1 MIPKPAAKPHTV
13 MKPGGIIA
21 CTVLTLLTPLGLL
34 LIRLARTDAAAVERW
49 YSLGLYRGMTTALT
63 ALTGRLP
70 FSAMEVILLLL
81 GAAILLYLVFWVREA
96 IRQKG
101 RWWLV
106 CIKRLWIILSA
117 ASAVFFW
124 FILTGDL
131 NYYRIPVGESI
142 GLQTE
147 ATDVETL
154 RALCRVLAQWAGELR
169 PQCSEDA
176 EGVFA
181 SAVSYG
187 ELADTASAAV
197 TALDELYGV
206 QLFGLAGRTRP
217 KAMHFSEVMSYIQLT
232 GVIFPYISEANINVH
247 QPAYGISSTMCHELS
262 HICGFMREDEA
273 NFISYLACYHSGS
286 TELRYSGA
294 MLGLI
299 HATNRLTRYDADAW
313 REVGAL
319 LPEGVLRDLA
329 ANSRYWARY
338 DTPVGETADRWND
351 AYLKANAQTDG
362 VQSYG
367 RMVDLLIAFYRA
379 QGLI

>member
-1 MIPKPAAKPHTV
+1 MTV
-13 MKPGGIIA
+13 ATAEKQNRIMKRGGIIA

-34 LIRLARTDAAAVERW
+34 LIHLARGNAEAVERL
-49 YSLGLYRGMTTALT
+49 YSRGLYHGMATALT

-81 GAAILLYLVFWVREA
+81 VAVALLYLVFWVREV

-106 CIKRLWIILSA
+106 CLKRLWIVASA

-131 NYYRIPVGESI
+131 NYYRIPVGQSL

-154 RALCRVLAQWAGELR
+154 RSLCYLLAQQAAELR
-169 PQCSEDA
+169 PECEEDA
-176 EGVFA
+176 DGVFA
-181 SAVSYG
+181 SSVSYA
-187 ELADTASAAV
+187 ELAKTASEAV
-197 TALDELYGV
+197 TALDGLYGV
-206 QLFGLAGRTRP
+206 QLFDLAGRTRP
-217 KAMHFSEVMSYIQLT
+217 KAMHFSEVMSYLQLT
-232 GVIFPYISEANINVH
+232 GVIFPYISEPNINVH

-273 NFISYLACYHSGS
+273 NFISYLACYHSGN

-294 MLGLI
+294 MMGLI
-299 HATNRLTRYDADAW
+299 HATNRLYRYDTNAW
-313 REVGAL
+313 QEICSL
-319 LPEGVLRDLA
+319 LPDGVLRDIS
-329 ANSRYWARY
+329 ANSRYWKEY
-338 DTPVGETADRWND
+338 ETPVGETADRWND

-379 QGLI
+379 QGAI

>member
-1 MIPKPAAKPHTV
+1 MTVAAAEKQNRI
-13 MKPGGIIA
+13 MKRGGIIA

-34 LIRLARTDAAAVERW
+34 LIHLARGNAEAVERL
-49 YSLGLYRGMTTALT
+49 YSRGLYHGMATALT
-63 ALTGRLP
+63 ALTGGLP

-81 GAAILLYLVFWVREA
+81 GAVALLYLVFWVREA

-106 CIKRLWIILSA
+106 CLKRLWIIASA

-131 NYYRIPVGESI
+131 NYYRIPVGQSL

-154 RALCRVLAQWAGELR
+154 RSLCYLLAQQAAELR
-169 PQCSEDA
+169 PECEEDA
-176 EGVFA
+176 DGVFA
-181 SAVSYG
+181 SSVSYA
-187 ELADTASAAV
+187 ELAKTASEAV
-197 TALDELYGV
+197 TALDGLYGV
-206 QLFGLAGRTRP
+206 QLFDLAGRTRP

-232 GVIFPYISEANINVH
+232 GVIFPYISEPNINVH
-247 QPAYGISSTMCHELS
+247 QPPYGISSTMCHELS

-273 NFISYLACYHSGS
+273 SFISYLACYHSGN

-294 MLGLI
+294 MMGLI
-299 HATNRLTRYDADAW
+299 HATNRLYRYDANAW
-313 REVGAL
+313 QEICSL
-319 LPEGVLRDLA
+319 LPEGVLRDIS
-329 ANSRYWARY
+329 ANSRYWKKY
-338 DTPVGETADRWND
+338 ETPVGETADRWND

-379 QGLI
+379 QGAI

>member
-1 MIPKPAAKPHTV
+1 MTVAAAEKQNRI
-13 MKPGGIIA
+13 MKRGGIIA

-34 LIRLARTDAAAVERW
+34 LIHLARGNAEAVERL
-49 YSLGLYRGMTTALT
+49 YSRGLYHGMATALT

-81 GAAILLYLVFWVREA
+81 VAVALLYLVFWVREV

-101 RWWLV
+101 RWCLV
-106 CIKRLWIILSA
+106 CLKRLWIVASA

-131 NYYRIPVGESI
+131 NYYRIPVGQSL

-154 RALCRVLAQWAGELR
+154 RSLCYLLAQQAAELR
-169 PQCSEDA
+169 PECEEDA
-176 EGVFA
+176 DGVFA
-181 SAVSYG
+181 SSVSYA
-187 ELADTASAAV
+187 ELAKTASEAV
-197 TALDELYGV
+197 TALDGLYGV
-206 QLFGLAGRTRP
+206 QLFDLAGRTRP

-232 GVIFPYISEANINVH
+232 GVIFPYISEPNINVH
-247 QPAYGISSTMCHELS
+247 QPAYGISSTTCHELS

-273 NFISYLACYHSGS
+273 NFISYLACYHSGN

-294 MLGLI
+294 MMGLI
-299 HATNRLTRYDADAW
+299 HATNRLYRYDANAW
-313 REVGAL
+313 QEICSL
-319 LPEGVLRDLA
+319 LPDGVLRDIS
-329 ANSRYWARY
+329 ANSRYWKKY
-338 DTPVGETADRWND
+338 ETPVGETADRWND

-379 QGLI
+379 QGAI

>member
-1 MIPKPAAKPHTV
+1 MTVAAAEKQNRI
-13 MKPGGIIA
+13 MKRGGIIA

-34 LIRLARTDAAAVERW
+34 LIHLARGNAEAVERL
-49 YSLGLYRGMTTALT
+49 YSRGLYHGMATALT

-81 GAAILLYLVFWVREA
+81 VAVALLYLVFWVREV

-101 RWWLV
+101 HWWLV
-106 CIKRLWIILSA
+106 CLKRLWIVASA

-131 NYYRIPVGESI
+131 NYYRIPVGQSL

-154 RALCRVLAQWAGELR
+154 RSLCYLLAQQAAELR
-169 PQCSEDA
+169 PECEEDA
-176 EGVFA
+176 DGVFD
-181 SAVSYG
+181 SSVSYA
-187 ELADTASAAV
+187 ELAKTASEAV
-197 TALDELYGV
+197 TALDGLYGV
-206 QLFGLAGRTRP
+206 QLFDLAGRTRP

-232 GVIFPYISEANINVH
+232 GVIFPYISEPNINVH

-273 NFISYLACYHSGS
+273 NFISYLACYHSGN

-294 MLGLI
+294 MMGLI
-299 HATNRLTRYDADAW
+299 HATNRLYRYDTNAW
-313 REVGAL
+313 QEICSL
-319 LPEGVLRDLA
+319 LPDGVLRDIS
-329 ANSRYWARY
+329 ANSRYWKEY
-338 DTPVGETADRWND
+338 ETPVGETADRWND

-379 QGLI
+379 QGAI

>member
-1 MIPKPAAKPHTV
+1 MTVAAAEKQNRI
-13 MKPGGIIA
+13 MKRGGIIA

-34 LIRLARTDAAAVERW
+34 LIHLARGNAEAVERL
-49 YSLGLYRGMTTALT
+49 YSCGLYHGMATALT

-81 GAAILLYLVFWVREA
+81 VAVALLYLVFWVREV

-106 CIKRLWIILSA
+106 CLKRLWIVASA

-131 NYYRIPVGESI
+131 NYYRIPVGQSL

-154 RALCRVLAQWAGELR
+154 RSLCYLLAQQAAELR
-169 PQCSEDA
+169 PECEEDA
-176 EGVFA
+176 DGVFA
-181 SAVSYG
+181 SSVSYA
-187 ELADTASAAV
+187 ELAKTASEAV
-197 TALDELYGV
+197 TALDGLYGV
-206 QLFGLAGRTRP
+206 QLFDLAGRTRP
-217 KAMHFSEVMSYIQLT
+217 KAIHFSEVMSYIQLT
-232 GVIFPYISEANINVH
+232 GVIFPYISEPNINVH

-273 NFISYLACYHSGS
+273 NFISYLACYHSGN

-294 MLGLI
+294 MMGLI
-299 HATNRLTRYDADAW
+299 HATNRLYRYDANAW
-313 REVGAL
+313 QEICSL
-319 LPEGVLRDLA
+319 LPDGVLRDIS
-329 ANSRYWARY
+329 ANSRYWKKY
-338 DTPVGETADRWND
+338 ETPVGETADRWND

-379 QGLI
+379 QGAI